1 MENKEDIK
9 LYLTEEEL
17 EKIIK
22 YIENNFSDIN
32 KLKNQLEN
40 AQRLSNF
47 LKLNNYTIGEFESDK
62 LLTASK
68 KLNNMFNII
77 YLADK
82 LVRINDFHNLSIL
95 LEIYSISTGHEQSID
110 IDDFSTNRKYGN
122 KGLDILKVY
131 FSEVDQYRLLTK
143 EEEIELSNLGFEGRQ
158 KLIEHNLK
166 LVLGVAKRYKG
177 YELSYEDVIQAG
189 NEGLIIAANKYDS
202 NYHCRFSTYA
212 LWWIKQR
219 IQREFA
225 YSSRTIRIPY
235 GLHEKIVKAKRI
247 INSYKIENDGLE
259 ISDDE
264 LAQIMDISLQTV
276 NEIRK
281 SIELSKTSSYDKIL
295 EDEKNEIGEGIEDE
309 RNSITEKTN
318 QIFNEELINYINGLD
333 ILLKKEKE
341 VIKLRFGFYGEIYTL
356 QEIADIYGVTR
367 ERVRQIEA
375 KCLKKLYEKS
385 QIQDFDDNFS
395 LRIKK
400 QRT

>member
-62 LLTASK
+62 LLTVSK

-95 LEIYSISTGHEQSID
+95 LEIYSISTGHEQNID

-202 NYHCRFSTYA
+202 NKLFASVNNIALFS
-212 LWWIKQR
+212 
-219 IQREFA
+219 
-225 YSSRTIRIPY
+225 
-235 GLHEKIVKAKRI
+235 
-247 INSYKIENDGLE
+247 
-259 ISDDE
+259 
-264 LAQIMDISLQTV
+264 
-276 NEIRK
+276 
-281 SIELSKTSSYDKIL
+281 
-295 EDEKNEIGEGIEDE
+295 
-309 RNSITEKTN
+309 
-318 QIFNEELINYINGLD
+318 
-333 ILLKKEKE
+333 
-341 VIKLRFGFYGEIYTL
+341 
-356 QEIADIYGVTR
+356 
-367 ERVRQIEA
+367 
-375 KCLKKLYEKS
+375 
-385 QIQDFDDNFS
+385 
-395 LRIKK
+395 
-400 QRT
+400 